1 MSGQALAASFGLGG
15 LSPSGGTAAKA
26 EREPAEVPGAS
37 RPRVMVVGPSG
48 SGKSTLL
55 AALGRARPARKTEA
69 IEIGDDAIDT
79 PGEFFN
85 IPWYYRI
92 LIQTSCKADVV
103 LLIMDATSKGG
114 YPPQFGA
121 ALRAPVVGAV
131 TKADLATASEIEA
144 ARLRLV
150 RAGAREV
157 RIVSATAGTGLS
169 ELEEAILVLARR
181 RQASGRR

>member
-1 MSGQALAASFGLGG
+1 
-15 LSPSGGTAAKA
+15 
-26 EREPAEVPGAS
+26 
-37 RPRVMVVGPSG
+37 MVVGPTG

-69 IEIGDDAIDT
+69 IEVGEEAIDT

-103 LLIMDATSKGG
+103 LLVMDAKSKGG

-131 TKADLATASEIEA
+131 TKADLATPSEIES
-144 ARLRLV
+144 ARVRLV

-157 RIVSATAGTGLS
+157 RIVSATAGTGVQ
-169 ELEEAILVLARR
+169 ELEAAIVTLARR
-181 RQASGRR
+181 FGRSPRGR